1 MIKLTLCSF
10 PYSIPDGGRGQ
21 AFHIP
26 YSSALGLNSGISVVD
41 QLSIQAASKGAF

>member
-1 MIKLTLCSF
+1 MIKPTLCNF
-10 PYSIPDGGRGQ
+10 PNPTPDRSRGQ

-41 QLSIQAASKGAF
+41 QLSIQAASKGIF